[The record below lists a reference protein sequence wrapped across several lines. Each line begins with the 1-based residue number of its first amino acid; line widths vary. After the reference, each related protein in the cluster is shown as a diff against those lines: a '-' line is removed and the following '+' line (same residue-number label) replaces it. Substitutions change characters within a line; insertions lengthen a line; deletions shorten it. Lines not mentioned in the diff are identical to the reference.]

1 MFLDFSNLTAG
12 DAYRWMSATITP
24 RPIAWVSTLNQA
36 GAANLAPFSFFQMIT
51 GKPPTLMISPLVQRH
66 GRLKDTVNNIQE
78 TGEFVVNLV
87 SLEQARSM
95 NQTSG
100 NFAAEVDE
108 FTECDIAGA
117 DSVLVKPKRV
127 ANSPVSFEC
136 RMAAIHPYPP
146 DAPSCHIILGQVLA
160 LHVNDALL
168 TADGTLAADK
178 LNLISR
184 LGGDWY
190 GQTISSGNFELHRP
204 E

>member
-1 MFLDFSNLTAG
+1 MFLDFAKLTAS
-12 DAYRWMSATITP
+12 DAYRWMSSTITP
-24 RPIAWVSTLNQA
+24 RPIAWVSTLNKD

-51 GKPPTLMISPLVQRH
+51 GKPPTLMISPLVQRD
-66 GRLKDTVNNIQE
+66 GRLKDTVNNIQA

-87 SLEQARSM
+87 SLEQAVSM

-100 NFAAEVDE
+100 SFAAEIDE
-108 FTECDIAGA
+108 FALCDIANTN
-117 DSVLVKPKRV
+117 SVLVKPKRV

-136 RMAAIHPYPP
+136 RMTAMHPYPP

-160 LHVNDALL
+160 MHIEEELIAM
-168 TADGTLAADK
+168 DGKLANDK

-190 GQTISSGNFELHRP
+190 GQTISSGNFELYRP